1 MKENIEE
8 NIKNIKKK
16 KIICRICYTEEEDEE
31 NPLIQPCKCSGSM
44 KYLHLNCLKH
54 WIGTKLCIK
63 IDSNDNYSI
72 FKIKKIQCEL
82 CKNPY
87 PDYIRYNRK
96 LFNILEYNNIYKKY
110 IVIESLSV
118 DKRKNRF
125 LYIGNLE
132 NKKELKVGRG
142 HNVDLL
148 FNDVSVSRIHFK
160 LNIEKDNIFLSDNDS
175 KFGSLVLVQS
185 SKLRICES
193 QPLFIQIGRSFIKI
207 KLKGSYNFFSCCSS
221 KEKFNEF
228 YYQIQNEKELV
239 YKNDIYIKE
248 EEDSEN
254 DDNKINN
261 NVEQKINFSVFDV
274 NQFVNSEKEYIKQQN
289 LKLTTLGDNLETLPN
304 LVSNENRES
313 DFKEI

>member
-207 KLKGSYNFFSCCSS
+207 KLKGNYNFFSCCSS
-221 KEKFNEF
+221 NEKFNEF
-228 YYQIQNEKELV
+228 FYQIQNEKELI

-274 NQFVNSEKEYIKQQN
+274 NQFVNSEKEYIRQQN

-313 DFKEI
+313 DLKEI

>member
-132 NKKELKVGRG
+132 NKTELKVGRG

-207 KLKGSYNFFSCCSS
+207 KLKGNYNFFSCCSS

-274 NQFVNSEKEYIKQQN
+274 NQFVNSEKEYIEQQN